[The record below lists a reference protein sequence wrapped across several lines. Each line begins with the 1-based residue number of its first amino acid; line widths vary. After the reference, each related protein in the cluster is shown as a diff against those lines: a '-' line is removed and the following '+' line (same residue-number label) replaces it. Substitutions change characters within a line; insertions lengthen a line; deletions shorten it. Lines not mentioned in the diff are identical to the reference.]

1 MKYKDYETYVIGVD
15 HGYNNMKTYNCHFP
29 TRISTRDT
37 LPDVTGGILQLDGKI
52 YDEYGVAVPYTE
64 TFDKTVSD
72 DFYNLTLISIA
83 KELKLKNV
91 NGGIV
96 KLAAGLPLRYFER
109 QKEDFKKYLLQKP
122 EVTFKYEGKTYHIF
136 IEDCKVFTQGFA
148 AIMTSP
154 NVNKYLSKSVIIC
167 DIGGGTVDYIPF
179 EYGRIDFDKCKMSS
193 EACNWLIKFL
203 KEAVDAEIGRPLP
216 DDAALNYILNGSKDA
231 KPKNVYEKVMQKEL
245 IKYTDKIK
253 TSFAEYGYNIDLTP
267 VVYVGGGASIIK
279 NFGTYVEENTEFI
292 TDLCANAKGY
302 EIIYNNL

>member
-15 HGYNNMKTYNCHFP
+15 HGYNNMKTHNCHFP

-37 LPDVTGGILQLDGKI
+37 LSDVTGGILQLDGKI
-52 YDEYGVAVPYTE
+52 YDEYGAVVPYTE
-64 TFDKTVSD
+64 TFNKTVSD
-72 DFYNLTLISIA
+72 DFYHLTLISIA

-122 EVTFKYEGKTYHIF
+122 EVSFKYEGKTYHIF

-148 AIMTSP
+148 AIMTSS

-193 EACNWLIKFL
+193 EACNWLMKAL
-203 KEAVDAEIGRPLP
+203 KEAVYAEIGRPLP
-216 DDAALNYILNGSKDA
+216 DDVALNYILNGSKDA
-231 KPKNVYEKVMQKEL
+231 KTKNVYEKVMQKEL
-245 IKYTDKIK
+245 IKYADKIK

-279 NFGTYVEENTEFI
+279 NFGTYLEEKTEFI

>member
-1 MKYKDYETYVIGVD
+1 
-15 HGYNNMKTYNCHFP
+15 
-29 TRISTRDT
+29 
-37 LPDVTGGILQLDGKI
+37 
-52 YDEYGVAVPYTE
+52 
-64 TFDKTVSD
+64 
-72 DFYNLTLISIA
+72 
-83 KELKLKNV
+83 
-91 NGGIV
+91 
-96 KLAAGLPLRYFER
+96 
-109 QKEDFKKYLLQKP
+109 
-122 EVTFKYEGKTYHIF
+122 
-136 IEDCKVFTQGFA
+136 
-148 AIMTSP
+148 MTSP
-154 NVNKYLSKSVIIC
+154 NVNKYLTKSVIIC

-193 EACNWLIKFL
+193 EACNWLIKSL